1 MRPAIVFASLAMAAV
16 ISAGGLLAGGND
28 KKTERRSLGPAEREV
43 MARWVGTWSG
53 ESTGEATD
61 LLPRARHFQGVYTAS
76 WVLDDRFVQGR
87 NASKSGEEAARW
99 MMTFDQRK
107 KAYRL
112 WFFDTNGA
120 SEWAGQWDGD
130 TQTMTWETTDTETG
144 STARDRT
151 RFIDKDHQEWQ
162 MEVKGKD
169 GKVRKLEG
177 KLSRRPQDKAAKE

>member
-1 MRPAIVFASLAMAAV
+1 MITV
-16 ISAGGLLAGGND
+16 ISAAGTLARGDDNQGDD
-28 KKTERRSLGPAEREV
+28 KKTERRAPGPAEREV
-43 MARWVGTWSG
+43 MGQWVGTWSG
-53 ESTGEATD
+53 ESTGDATD
-61 LLPRARHFQGVYTAS
+61 LLPRARHFRGVYTAR
-76 WVLDDRFVQGR
+76 WALDDQFVRGR
-87 NASKSGEEAARW
+87 NASDSGDAAALW

-120 SEWAGQWDGD
+120 SEWVGHWDRD
-130 TQTMTWETTDTETG
+130 THTMTWETTDTETG

-151 RFIDKDHQEWQ
+151 RFIDKDHQEWH

-177 KLSRRPQDKAAKE
+177 KLSRKPPAAKD